1 MTSGIHRG
9 QGRKRQH
16 ETGHPEPRREMMPTL
31 LGLAFKAHLFH
42 PKPACVASSLP
53 AALVFSKQENKLV
66 RLLGLCSRRCLCLEC
81 PPSFLPRHSSKIPS
95 SLLWR
100 PSGTP
105 QQRASFL
112 LRALTA
118 PLDTSFPFVLQLPSL
133 CC

>member
-1 MTSGIHRG
+1 MT
-9 QGRKRQH
+9 
-16 ETGHPEPRREMMPTL
+16 PTL

-53 AALVFSKQENKLV
+53 AALVFSKQANKPV
-66 RLLGLCSRRCLCLEC
+66 TLLGLYSRRWLCLEC

-95 SLLWR
+95 SLLWK

-112 LRALTA
+112 LCAPTA